1 MSKKQQQTWTP
12 YFNVHDIFEIYPNID
27 PNTREILRLDGTKGP
42 KMPDGGVRLRF
53 LNGVPKW
60 YAQREKIY
68 SDEFGPLKNYNPNP
82 IEHLIQNKDDVF
94 GGLYCYADSFYEPY
108 DGSGYIG
115 IGTSGRMSSKNGN
128 DPFGC
133 GSLSR
138 IWKHVLKILGRHASC
153 NIKLT
158 GGWKT
163 HKELRNISQADI
175 LAGDAKFS
183 FFIDYVSDQQTL
195 SDYESAMQEHRLGK
209 YGSKFPINELPASIL
224 SKFHRLPI

>member
-12 YFNVHDIFEIYPNID
+12 YFNVHDIFEIYPDID
-27 PNTREILRLDGTKGP
+27 PNTREVLRGGNTKGP
-42 KMPDGGVRLRF
+42 KMPDGGIRLRF
-53 LNGVPKW
+53 LKGVPKW
-60 YAQREKIY
+60 YAQREHTY
-68 SDEFGPLKNYNPNP
+68 SQEFGSLTSNRPNP

-138 IWKHVLKILGRHASC
+138 IWKHVLKILGRHESC

-158 GGWKT
+158 GGWKS
-163 HKELRNISQADI
+163 HKELRNMSQADV
-175 LAGDAKFS
+175 LARDAKFS
-183 FFIDYVSDQQTL
+183 FFIDYVSEQQTL
-195 SDYESAMQEHRLGK
+195 GEYESAMQEHRLGK
-209 YGSKFPINELPASIL
+209 YGSKFPINELPASVL